1 MESLF
6 AAADDFSEM
15 LEETSKS
22 SKHGTLGEIFNQD
35 KSSEKQMEWEQ
46 NRLKKRGG
54 KPKAKPKPKRHRSQ
68 GQKKRGEASK
78 QKKKSSGKRKWF
90 WATHAVQNHFE
101 LNFLFSV
108 LWIYVE
114 RIVQKYMRNKIECE
128 TLACYF
134 TRLKLVFRF
143 LYQPQ
148 HAIVVL
154 FFFSFFFYRLK
165 RNAAINRHSFVDVW
179 TLRKIES
186 SRGWTNR

>member
-54 KPKAKPKPKRHRSQ
+54 GFKHAGKAKPKPKRHRSQ

-78 QKKKSSGKRKWF
+78 QKKQSAGKRK
-90 WATHAVQNHFE
+90 
-101 LNFLFSV
+101 
-108 LWIYVE
+108 
-114 RIVQKYMRNKIECE
+114 
-128 TLACYF
+128 
-134 TRLKLVFRF
+134 
-143 LYQPQ
+143 
-148 HAIVVL
+148 
-154 FFFSFFFYRLK
+154 
-165 RNAAINRHSFVDVW
+165 
-179 TLRKIES
+179 
-186 SRGWTNR
+186 